1 MKTSIKCVLYALVAT
16 AVVAG
21 LVAGSQIEDSGQC
34 PRDSVQCPE
43 KPKDDSVQCPK
54 KQTVP
59 EVIEAEE
66 ILEGTKDGSVVVV
79 DVREPEELVETG
91 AIPGSHNIPLGDF
104 ERAFSLSPEEFR
116 STYGFPKPSPSSL
129 AISCRSGVRATTAW
143 EEVVQHGYCDARV
156 YKGSMLDWQA
166 KELPLDTFT
175 ISTPPAAA

>member
-1 MKTSIKCVLYALVAT
+1 MGTKCVLYALVAT

-21 LVAGSQIEDSGQC
+21 LVAGSQMEDSGQC
-34 PRDSVQCPE
+34 PGDSVQCPG
-43 KPKDDSVQCPK
+43 DSVQCPK
-54 KQTVP
+54 KQTAP
-59 EVIEAEE
+59 KVIEAEE
-66 ILEGTKDGSVVVV
+66 ILEGAKDGSVVVV
-79 DVREPEELVETG
+79 DVRQPEELVETG
-91 AIPGSHNIPLGDF
+91 AIPGSRNIPLGDF

-116 STYGFPKPSPSSL
+116 SAYGFPKPSPSSL

-143 EEVVQHGYCDARV
+143 EAIVQHGYCQARV